1 MQEIE
6 DRECIHLEGH
16 HVVQNNKTGPVLN
29 EGLWKRGV
37 FSFGFVEKIFFDN
50 FLKFFRRQIVGTKSK
65 FTV

>member
-37 FSFGFVEKIFFDN
+37 FSFGFVGKC
-50 FLKFFRRQIVGTKSK
+50 FLQFYEIR
-65 FTV
+65 